1 MFSCRTKLENYPQT
15 ISKEFLAAVE
25 KIANVIVLEVGAQNG
40 AAEFAHIRHDETA
53 GNEVGYRVKACDN
66 EGDPYLVPS
75 SVQVMNCDDF
85 GALIILQLQKKK
97 TCIRFLVSRQ
107 QNAVEKETH

>member
-1 MFSCRTKLENYPQT
+1 M
-15 ISKEFLAAVE
+15 
-25 KIANVIVLEVGAQNG
+25 GAQDRT
-40 AAEFAHIRHDETA
+40 AEFAHIRHDETA
-53 GNEVGYRVKACDN
+53 ENRVGHHVKTCEN
-66 EGDPYLVPS
+66 EGDLYLVPS

-85 GALIILQLQKKK
+85 GSLIILQLQKKK